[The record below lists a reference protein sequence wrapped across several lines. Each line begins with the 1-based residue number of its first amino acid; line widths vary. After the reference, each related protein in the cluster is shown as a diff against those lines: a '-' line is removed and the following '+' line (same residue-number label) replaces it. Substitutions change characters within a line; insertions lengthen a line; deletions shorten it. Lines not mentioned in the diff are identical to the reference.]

1 MRIMPLLQ
9 ATCLSLMLSACVA
22 PLLLMSPTSQLMWA
36 LLKPL
41 VGFDPN
47 EVNLFEQ
54 PLIKDRMTA
63 MLGPN
68 YDNTMQLLKTANELQ
83 QEGPLFYVVSR
94 YAPVPDIA
102 KQAGMVWNADTNQL
116 SVMLQKSDGA
126 TQVFGENLTA
136 ATPSWPSAMQ
146 GWQSQATALGD
157 VGKVLTGSSG
167 SLLGNVVGAMQQGAT
182 QAVTNSAKQAV
193 GGATNAVQQQANKA
207 LTDATT
213 QAVSSATGTVQ
224 QQVSKSA
231 TSPLQQANQ
240 AVTDSAKQAMS
251 GTTNA
256 VQKQASKTLTDTAT
270 QAMSGTTNA
279 VQQQANKALTDTA
292 TQAVSGATN
301 TVQQQASKAL
311 TDTATQAVSSTT
323 NTVQLQASKS
333 ATSTLQQANQSVT
346 DSAKPAVSAA
356 TTTQQQA
363 SKALTEAA
371 KPTAGAASAAPADK
385 GTTQQSEQARADAEA
400 ELEKLLN

>member
-167 SLLGNVVGAMQQGAT
+167 SLLGNVVGAMQQSAT
-182 QAVTNSAKQAV
+182 QTVTNSAKQAV

-256 VQKQASKTLTDTAT
+256 VQ
-270 QAMSGTTNA
+270 
-279 VQQQANKALTDTA
+279 QQANKALTDTA
-292 TQAVSGATN
+292 TQAVSSATN
-301 TVQQQASKAL
+301 TVQQQ
-311 TDTATQAVSSTT
+311 V
-323 NTVQLQASKS
+323 SKS

-346 DSAKPAVSAA
+346 DSARQAVSGATNTVQQQASQALTEVAKPAASAA

-363 SKALTEAA
+363 SKALTGAA
-371 KPTAGAASAAPADK
+371 KPAAGAASAAQADK